1 MDEEVQSQQSLEIM
15 VTGDPEQFS
24 YSSPAQLS
32 LHALSGHVAPETLR
46 LKGSIN
52 DQQVSILIDGGSTHN
67 FLHHRIVLL
76 MGLEVQE
83 TTPLRVTVG
92 NGDELCSHQMCQA
105 VKVYIQNHTFSVEFH
120 ILPNCGAD
128 VVLGVQWLKT
138 LGLVLTDYNALTMKF
153 ILSGQVVELHGD
165 HDTSIDAMS
174 SSQLR
179 RLLHT
184 HSASTFFHIL
194 LEAVQATD
202 SPDCP
207 ASEIAALTAKYA
219 SLFQPL

>member
-138 LGLVLTDYNALTMKF
+138 LGPILTDYNTLTMKF

-165 HDTSIDAMS
+165 RNISIDAMS
-174 SSQLR
+174 SSQLCH
-179 RLLHT
+179 LLHT
-184 HSASTFFHIL
+184 HAASTFFHI
-194 LEAVQATD
+194 
-202 SPDCP
+202 
-207 ASEIAALTAKYA
+207 
-219 SLFQPL
+219 

>member
-128 VVLGVQWLKT
+128 VVLRVQWLKM
-138 LGLVLTDYNALTMKF
+138 LGPVLTDYNTLTMKF
-153 ILSGQVVELHGD
+153 ILSGQVVELHGERNI
-165 HDTSIDAMS
+165 SIDAMS
-174 SSQLR
+174 SSQLCH
-179 RLLHT
+179 LLHT
-184 HSASTFFHIL
+184 HAASTFFHI
-194 LEAVQATD
+194 
-202 SPDCP
+202 
-207 ASEIAALTAKYA
+207 
-219 SLFQPL
+219 